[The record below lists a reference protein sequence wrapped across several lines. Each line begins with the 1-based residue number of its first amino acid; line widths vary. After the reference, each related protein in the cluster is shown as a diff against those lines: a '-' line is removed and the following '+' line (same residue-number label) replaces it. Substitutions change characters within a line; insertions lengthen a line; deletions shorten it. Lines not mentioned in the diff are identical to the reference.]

1 MEKKFFV
8 LYLLPPRPDFALT
21 MSDEE
26 RSIMMKH
33 VQYWTDL
40 MNKGQ
45 VVVFGPIMDP
55 KEIYGLGVVKV
66 DSDDQLKSLIDNDP
80 ANGLNRYEFFPMRAV
95 MPT

>member
-1 MEKKFFV
+1 MEKKFFA
-8 LYLLPPRPDFALT
+8 LYLLPPRSDFALT
-21 MSDEE
+21 MSNEE
-26 RSIMMKH
+26 RGIMMKH

-45 VVVFGPIMDP
+45 VVIFGPVMDP

-66 DSDDQLKSLIDNDP
+66 DSDAELKSLIDNDP

-95 MPT
+95 IPG

>member
-1 MEKKFFV
+1 MEKKFFA
-8 LYLLPPRPDFALT
+8 LYLLPPRHDFALT
-21 MSDEE
+21 MSNEE

-45 VVVFGPIMDP
+45 VVVFGPVMDP

-66 DSDDQLKSLIDNDP
+66 DSEDQLKSLIDNDP

-95 MPT
+95 VPG

>member
-1 MEKKFFV
+1 M
-8 LYLLPPRPDFALT
+8 
-21 MSDEE
+21 
-26 RSIMMKH
+26 
-33 VQYWTDL
+33 QYWTDL

-66 DSDDQLKSLIDNDP
+66 DSDDQLKSLINNDP